1 MNIEQT
7 PISNKNIST
16 KISFSNINETVPIP
30 NLLKISKSSYNNF
43 LQRFVSYDD
52 RLDIGLQL
60 ILKKYFGN
68 LFICYSLGTSE
79 YNLEE
84 CLDNGMTYSMPLYV
98 YLKTS
103 TKEEVK
109 YDIQRYY
116 LGEIPLLTDNGS
128 FIINGIENTI
138 INQLVRDSGVYLN
151 KTKSPFIQTSLK
163 IRGLKGRSVQFD
175 LFNDNFIGQK
185 IDSKSLITMKGFNY
199 NITHQEIDKFLDSLK
214 ISFKE
219 IGETFT
225 YSITE
230 YRYCNSGWYLDYNWG
245 DLLNNRVVCKSVM
258 TLPFLNSFQNK
269 LLSNLEYLSIL
280 NTVVKNKFINHKNFY
295 NLDLFLL
302 DIHKNNQSIF
312 QIDSIDFSEDIDLK
326 IKLIEK
332 IGSHISSFENL
343 DLLISISKMDQ
354 NYKFIFINFKEQNDF
369 LCRTI
374 QTTIEIKKKKLL
386 LFYQN
391 VPLSTKMLNNL
402 LNRESL
408 FKHFSLGEIGR
419 LKLNLKF
426 GLDVSDNELT
436 SKDLVYIIRYLI
448 QLDRG
453 FVEKDYYEEQSLLN
467 RRFHNI
473 GEQLFTCLNDYL
485 MYFQEKKFSTFRY
498 ENSLI
503 LKKVQVF
510 ENSLLFLLRYLNKSS
525 LCQYT
530 EQANP
535 LSYLAHTRKIS
546 IMGPGGLKSDN
557 VSLEMRDVHIST
569 YGRICPIETP
579 EGKSVGIVSNLSI
592 YTRTNKYYEL
602 ETPYK
607 VVSNGFVTNEVHY
620 LTPHEEKYKKIARST
635 ELVNKN
641 GFLKNSNEIYCRYLH
656 NLVSC
661 QAQDVEYIEIT
672 PKQLVSI
679 SAAMIP
685 FLEHNDGNRALM
697 GSNMQKQAVPLTF
710 LEKSLIG
717 TGIESSIGRDF
728 YNTDYNTTCS
738 VSKIDYN
745 CISYIKN
752 RNNLK
757 INATITFNEFLNN
770 FVDNSIIKK
779 TKRFINSNQKTNID
793 LAFKNFSNNSFLFRN
808 LFQIGYSLKD
818 DELCLGNNVLVGF
831 TSMNGHTFEDSIV
844 ISERI
849 VREGYFNSIHLEVY
863 KTMEVYE
870 KDSQEVIKQIVDNP
884 LLDGD
889 GVISIGTDVLYND
902 VLISKEK
909 RQLLF
914 SEKNKLVIYDKSI
927 RYKNKKKGTVIQ
939 VTKFFD
945 SYEEVNRQYLSTETS
960 QKIFL
965 ALQNYISKEEFF
977 RLQFCKYILGF
988 SLNNKQKIYLKKK
1001 RIGITDINIYLNN
1014 KNKWFNIYYN
1024 LTTLF
1029 VKNNKEDVL
1038 LVYKYYL
1045 YHYDRYLY
1053 YTESLLINYKKEIL
1067 KELIKEDQFIYMDS
1081 RFKNLCKQD
1090 LKKKRILNIDQIK
1103 VPTINLEFDLKE
1115 INLISMNR
1123 SIEFSL
1129 LQIIYALIILYYI
1142 DKYRNYIGYQYEG
1155 NMITSQNKSKYTN
1168 RKKEFLRTNYTLK
1181 MVKIV
1186 IACQHSLQVGD
1197 KLTGRYGNK
1206 GVISRILSIEDM
1218 PYLKD
1223 GTPVDIILNP
1233 LGVSSRMNIGQLLEC
1248 HLGLA
1253 GIELS
1258 KKLQKILFQYNHT
1271 LLNKIRIFL
1280 SNIYLNKKELLLLN
1294 TLSDNQLMVLSKNLI
1309 HGINISTSIFDSA
1322 KNKDIDNLLRM
1333 SGLKI
1338 QSKVELID
1346 GFTGTL
1352 LDNTVTVGYMYMM
1365 KLNHLIDHKIHGRS
1379 TGPYNVI
1386 TQQASKGKSR
1396 NGGQRLGEMEVWALQ
1411 AYGAAYTLQEMLTFK
1426 SDSTI
1431 SRSNFL
1437 QNFIRGKTYKID
1449 IPRTFKLLRD
1459 ELRVL
1464 GMELSFIVK
1473 RS

>member
-16 KISFSNINETVPIP
+16 KINFSNINEAVPIP

-43 LQRFVSYDD
+43 LQRFIAYND

-79 YNLEE
+79 YSPEE
-84 CLDNGMTYSMPLYV
+84 CLDNGMTYSIPLYV
-98 YLKTS
+98 YLKS
-103 TKEEVK
+103 SSKEDVK

-116 LGEIPLLTDNGS
+116 LGEIPLLTDHGS

-151 KTKSPFIQTSLK
+151 KAKSPFIQTSLK

-175 LFNDNFIGQK
+175 LFNDHFIGQK
-185 IDSKSLITMKGFNY
+185 IDTKSLSTMKGFNY
-199 NITHQEIDKFLDSLK
+199 NITHQEIDKLLDSLK

-230 YRYCNSGWYLDYNWG
+230 YKYCNSGWYLDYDWKNI
-245 DLLNNRVVCKSVM
+245 LKNRVVNKHENILSSLNIFQDKSVNH
-258 TLPFLNSFQNK
+258 LD
-269 LLSNLEYLSIL
+269 YLFVL
-280 NTVVKNKFINHKNFY
+280 NTIVNNKFIDHKTFY
-295 NLDLFLL
+295 NLNLFLL
-302 DIHKNNQSIF
+302 DIHKDDQSIF
-312 QIDSIDFSEDIDLK
+312 QIDSTDLNDNIELK
-326 IKLIEK
+326 IKLIDK
-332 IGSHISSFENL
+332 IGSHISSLENV
-343 DLLISISKMDQ
+343 DLLVSLIKMNK

-369 LCRTI
+369 LRQTI
-374 QTTIEIKKKKLL
+374 QTIIEVKKKKLL

-391 VPLSTKMLNNL
+391 VPFSTKVFNNFI
-402 LNRESL
+402 NKESL
-408 FKHFSLGEIGR
+408 FKHFVLGDVGR

-426 GLDVSDNELT
+426 GLNLQEEELT
-436 SKDLVYIIRYLI
+436 SKDLIFIIRYLI
-448 QLDRG
+448 QLNKDLI
-453 FVEKDYYEEQSLLN
+453 EKDFYEEQSLLN

-485 MYFQEKKFSTFRY
+485 MYFQEKKFSVFKY
-498 ENSLI
+498 DANLI
-503 LKKVQVF
+503 IKKIQIF

-546 IMGPGGLKSDN
+546 VMGPGGLKSDN

-579 EGKSVGIVSNLSI
+579 EGKSVGIVNNLSI
-592 YTRTNKYYEL
+592 YTRSNKNYEL

-607 VVSNGFVTNEVHY
+607 VVKNGFVTNEIHY

-635 ELVNKN
+635 ELVNKD
-641 GFLKNSNEIYCRYLH
+641 GFFKNYEEIHCRYLH
-656 NLVSC
+656 NVVSFK
-661 QAQDVEYIEIT
+661 AQDVEYIEIT

-728 YNTDYNTTCS
+728 HNTNYMYNYNIH
-738 VSKIDYN
+738 KIDCSSMN
-745 CISYIKN
+745 IINKKN
-752 RNNLK
+752 QLQ
-757 INATITFNEFLNN
+757 INDSITFNVLTENVLSYN
-770 FVDNSIIKK
+770 ILKK
-779 TKRFINSNQKTNID
+779 TKRFLNSNQKTNID
-793 LAFKNFSNNSFLFRN
+793 LTFKNLNNNSFLFKN
-808 LFQIGYSLKD
+808 IFHMGYSLKN

-863 KTMEVYE
+863 KTMEIYE

-889 GVISIGTDVLYND
+889 GVISVGTNVSYND
-902 VLISKEK
+902 ILISKEK

-914 SEKNKLVIYDKSI
+914 SEKNKLVVYDKSI
-927 RYKNKKKGTVIQ
+927 RYKNKKKGTVIE
-939 VTKFFD
+939 VRKFFD
-945 SYEEVNRQYLSTETS
+945 SYEEVNKQYLSIETS
-960 QKIFL
+960 QKTFFT
-965 ALQNYISKEEFF
+965 LQEYVLKEEFF
-977 RLQFCKYILGF
+977 RLQFLKYILNF
-988 SLNNKQKIYLKKK
+988 SLNKKKKINLKIK
-1001 RIGITDINIYLNN
+1001 RIGVSDINLFLNN
-1014 KNKWFNIYYN
+1014 QNKWLNVYYDLLKLVSKNDKQNI
-1024 LTTLF
+1024 LF
-1029 VKNNKEDVL
+1029 L
-1038 LVYKYYL
+1038 YKKL
-1045 YHYDRYLY
+1045 MYHYDKYLFH
-1053 YTESLLINYKKEIL
+1053 TEKLLANYKKNIL

-1081 RFKNLCKQD
+1081 RFKSLCKQD
-1090 LKKKRILNIDQIK
+1090 LKRKRILNLDQIK
-1103 VPTINLEFDLKE
+1103 IPYSIVNIDLKKVHFVS
-1115 INLISMNR
+1115 INS
-1123 SIEFSL
+1123 SIELLL
-1129 LQIIYALIILYYI
+1129 LQKLYGLILLYYV
-1142 DKYRNYIGYQYEG
+1142 DKYRTYVGYQYET
-1155 NMITSQNKSKYTN
+1155 NPITLQNKSKYTN
-1168 RKKEFLRTNYTLK
+1168 KKKEFLRINYTLK

-1186 IACQHSLQVGD
+1186 LASQHNIQVGD

-1223 GTPVDIILNP
+1223 GTPIDIILNP

-1248 HLGLA
+1248 HLGFA

-1258 KKLQKILFQYNHT
+1258 KKLQKILFQYNHN
-1271 LLNKIRIFL
+1271 LLNKTRIFL
-1280 SNIYLNKKELLLLN
+1280 SNLYLNKKEFLQLN
-1294 TLSDNQLMVLSKNLI
+1294 TLNENQLILLSKNLI

-1333 SGLKI
+1333 SGLKV

-1346 GFTGTL
+1346 GITGTL

-1365 KLNHLIDHKIHGRS
+1365 KLNHLVDHKIHGRS